1 VVCLIRSILILQ
13 LADLKLQ
20 PRNSTLAAVRPM
32 LKGLRVLEEFW
43 RMADFDHLHTK
54 SCAFQAEAFLSGI
67 ISEQRLIRLLSCGKR
82 CSGSLASL
90 SAPYPTTT
98 ARTDPQ
104 WCKGV
109 QHRAVIMAHTVFP
122 SSRSPN

>member
-1 VVCLIRSILILQ
+1 VGCLIRSMLILQ

-67 ISEQRLIRLLSCGKR
+67 ISEQRLIRLLSCGKEVQR
-82 CSGSLASL
+82 ELGVPVSPISNNDCS
-90 SAPYPTTT
+90 
-98 ARTDPQ
+98 
-104 WCKGV
+104 
-109 QHRAVIMAHTVFP
+109 H
-122 SSRSPN
+122 